1 MYNGKKQIKVCLG
14 LGKEKGRIA
23 KGQEES
29 IGDDRYVHYFECSNG
44 FMDINV
50 HQNLSNYTLRIFSVS
65 CMPTTSIKW
74 LAFKKTKQIIKQKK
88 QHSAVLSPPCPL
100 TPRHCVRSS
109 FLDFPIALH
118 AGPTAIF
125 ITVYSFHLTIKL
137 SHMKM
142 PINILAFLT
151 YNMVTLHGS
160 SKMLACQP
168 SLAMNPETPEA
179 SGPMMC
185 AE

>member
-1 MYNGKKQIKVCLG
+1 M
-14 LGKEKGRIA
+14 
-23 KGQEES
+23 
-29 IGDDRYVHYFECSNG
+29 
-44 FMDINV
+44 
-50 HQNLSNYTLRIFSVS
+50 
-65 CMPTTSIKW
+65 
-74 LAFKKTKQIIKQKK
+74 
-88 QHSAVLSPPCPL
+88 LSPPCPL

-151 YNMVTLHGS
+151 YNMATLHGS
-160 SKMLACQP
+160 TKMLACQP
-168 SLAMNPETPEA
+168 SLAVNPKARGA
-179 SGPMMC
+179 SGPVMC
-185 AE
+185 AEWMCCRLAKCLLSSHLVSIRSSQAAEKKAPGTLPFWPPPLYPFKTTWTWYCKSSFLHNFKTSHLQIFQSNMNTPLDFWKRRL